1 MGFFEF
7 RAGMEGYH
15 FVNFYNQRKYIKLA
29 SNQIHEIHTYNLSF
43 IGV

>member
-15 FVNFYNQRKYIKLA
+15 FVNFYNQWKYIKLA
-29 SNQIHEIHTYNLSF
+29 SNQIHEIHTYNPSF